1 LIKLFSLYFIFF
13 SSSITENNE
22 ENELIAIESE
32 ILEIDQEITR
42 LRHKRSQLIE
52 RQEKLNNTIKRNQRV
67 TLNANIVE
75 QWQRTGWFKTQT
87 NLQIPYSY
95 HWLDFPWSSKV
106 DQVRSEIFKIN
117 SFRQWQLETINV
129 TLSGHD
135 CILIMPTGGGKSLCY
150 QLPAVISDGKNLLY

>member
-1 LIKLFSLYFIFF
+1 MIKLFSLYFIFF

-52 RQEKLNNTIKRNQRV
+52 RQEKLNNTIKQNQRV

-75 QWQRTGWFKTQT
+75 QWQRTG
-87 NLQIPYSY
+87 
-95 HWLDFPWSSKV
+95 
-106 DQVRSEIFKIN
+106 
-117 SFRQWQLETINV
+117 
-129 TLSGHD
+129 
-135 CILIMPTGGGKSLCY
+135 
-150 QLPAVISDGKNLLY
+150 

>member
-75 QWQRTGWFKTQT
+75 QWQRTG
-87 NLQIPYSY
+87 
-95 HWLDFPWSSKV
+95 
-106 DQVRSEIFKIN
+106 
-117 SFRQWQLETINV
+117 
-129 TLSGHD
+129 
-135 CILIMPTGGGKSLCY
+135 
-150 QLPAVISDGKNLLY
+150 

>member
-52 RQEKLNNTIKRNQRV
+52 RQEKLNNTIKQNQRV

-75 QWQRTGWFKTQT
+75 QWQRTG
-87 NLQIPYSY
+87 
-95 HWLDFPWSSKV
+95 
-106 DQVRSEIFKIN
+106 
-117 SFRQWQLETINV
+117 
-129 TLSGHD
+129 
-135 CILIMPTGGGKSLCY
+135 
-150 QLPAVISDGKNLLY
+150 